1 MATKA
6 QLTAMT
12 PEQLEGQ
19 ISMLQDIFDNSLK
32 AYKQANAKLIKDRE
46 ALRLVQ
52 LELESRQEV
61 TLESMMQARLPSG
74 DNVVGMNWLEN
85 RTWKGEWKDTGLM
98 YSGTHWPRS
107 NQYSLTVRLNH
118 QWDDVKLADLAK
130 LIEDTIQVVK
140 PGQYEAE
147 DGDLKLMSKGSRVA
161 LEDLRILDI
170 RDRELNEYCDW
181 KLALMPDGEWAIFDA
196 RRVKYNWERA
206 RLVGSLVDCLQEIR
220 QHLWATGGEYREE
233 EY

>member
-32 AYKQANAKLIKDRE
+32 AYKQANAKLLKDRE
-46 ALRLVQ
+46 ALRKVQ
-52 LELESRQEV
+52 LELESRQEA
-61 TLESMMQARLPSG
+61 TLENMLQARLPSG
-74 DNVVGMNWLEN
+74 DNVVGMHWLEN
-85 RTWKGEWKDTGLM
+85 RSWKGEWKDTGLM
-98 YSGTHWPRS
+98 YSGCHWPLT

-118 QWDDVKLADLAK
+118 KWDDAKLNDLAK
-130 LIEDTIQVVK
+130 LIGDTIQMIK
-140 PGQYEAE
+140 PGQFDA
-147 DGDLKLMSKGSRVA
+147 GDLKLMSKGSRVP
-161 LEDLRILDI
+161 LKDLRVLDI
-170 RDRELNEYCDW
+170 RDHEFNENYDW

-196 RRVKYNWERA
+196 RRVKYDWERA
-206 RLVGSLVDCLQEIR
+206 RLVGSLVDCLKEIR

-233 EY
+233 DY